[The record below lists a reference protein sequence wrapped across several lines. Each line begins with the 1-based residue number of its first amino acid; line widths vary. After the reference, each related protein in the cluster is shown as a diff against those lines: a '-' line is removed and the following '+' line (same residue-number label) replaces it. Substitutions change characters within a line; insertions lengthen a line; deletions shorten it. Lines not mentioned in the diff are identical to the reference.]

1 MEASSSSRRRA
12 GGSLT
17 GAMFS
22 TRRGAITTAVIA
34 ALIAG
39 ILLFAFVQSY
49 KKGGS
54 SSVGNAPVF
63 VASGYIPAGTPV
75 SVIASS
81 QLLSRTTVPTTHVV
95 VGAISDPS
103 VLRGEVAAV
112 SIYPGQQLTAADFT
126 TKNVSLA
133 SQLTGDNRAIAIP
146 VDSAHGLTGFVQAG
160 DHVDVLNDAGSGRA
174 GLGGVAVLAQ
184 NVLVLTAPGG
194 GGGGGSP
201 LAGSSSASSNGSGN
215 IILEV
220 TAKQAAAFAFAA
232 DNGKVWI
239 TLRPPVGALG
249 TTTAK

>member
-12 GGSLT
+12 GGNLT

-22 TRRGAITTAVIA
+22 TRRGAITTAIIA

-54 SSVGNAPVF
+54 SSAGNAPVF

-81 QLLSRTTVPTTHVV
+81 QLLSRTTVPTNHVV

-103 VLRGEVAAV
+103 VLRGEVASTA
-112 SIYPGQQLTAADFT
+112 IYPGQQLTAADFT

-133 SQLTGDNRAIAIP
+133 SQLTGANRAIAIP
-146 VDSAHGLTGFVQAG
+146 VDSAHGLVGFVEAG
-160 DHVDVLNDAGSGRA
+160 DHVDVLNDAGGGRVGA
-174 GLGGVAVLAQ
+174 GGVSVLAQ
-184 NVLVLTAPGG
+184 NVLVLSAPGG
-194 GGGGGSP
+194 ASSSGSP
-201 LAGSSSASSNGSGN
+201 LSGSSSSNGSGN

-220 TAKQAAAFAFAA
+220 TAKQSAAFAFAA

>member
-1 MEASSSSRRRA
+1 MEASSSSRRRT
-12 GGSLT
+12 GGNLT

-22 TRRGAITTAVIA
+22 TRRGAITTAIIA

-54 SSVGNAPVF
+54 SSTGNAPVF

-81 QLLSRTTVPTTHVV
+81 QLLSRTTVPTNHVV

-103 VLRGEVAAV
+103 VLRGEVASTA
-112 SIYPGQQLTAADFT
+112 IYPGQQLTAADFT

-146 VDSAHGLTGFVQAG
+146 VDSAHGLVGFVEAG
-160 DHVDVLNDAGSGRA
+160 DHVDVLDDTGIGRSGA
-174 GLGGVAVLAQ
+174 NGVTALAQ
-184 NVLVLTAPGG
+184 NVLVLSAPGG
-194 GGGGGSP
+194 ATSGGSP
-201 LAGSSSASSNGSGN
+201 LSGSSSSSNGNGN

-220 TAKQAAAFAFAA
+220 TSKQAATFAYAA